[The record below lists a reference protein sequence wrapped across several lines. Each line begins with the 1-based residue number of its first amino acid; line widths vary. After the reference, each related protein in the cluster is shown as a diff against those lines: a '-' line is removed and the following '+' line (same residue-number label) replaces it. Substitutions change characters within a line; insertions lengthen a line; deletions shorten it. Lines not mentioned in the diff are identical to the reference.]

1 MNNISCVI
9 IAKNAAGSL
18 PKTLDSLADFSEVVV
33 YDNGSTDA
41 TKEIARQYANV
52 KLVCGEF
59 YGFGETKNHAASFAS
74 HDWILSLDADEV
86 VTPELLGAIASAEL
100 QPEKVYR
107 LVRVNYYRD
116 HEIRYCWKQ
125 EHLTRLYH
133 RGETNF
139 NDYKVHEFVLDDG
152 FDVVVLDGILKHY
165 PYANLSDFLQK
176 ADRYSTLFAQERCG
190 KKQSSPVKAVISAW
204 FSFLKKYLFKLGFL
218 DGYPGLVIS
227 VSHMVT
233 NFYKYLK
240 LYEANKDRA
249 DLRKPEV

>member
-1 MNNISCVI
+1 MKNISCVI

-33 YDNGSTDA
+33 YDNGSADA
-41 TKEIARQYANV
+41 TQALASQYPNV

-59 YGFGETKNHAASFAS
+59 LGFGETKNHAASFAS
-74 HDWILSLDADEV
+74 NDWILSLDADEV
-86 VTPELLGAIASAEL
+86 VTPELLAAISSLEL
-100 QPEKVYR
+100 QPERVYR
-107 LVRVNYYRD
+107 LVRVNYYRN

-125 EHLTRLYH
+125 EHITRLYN
-133 RGETNF
+133 RSRTGF

-152 FDVVVLDGILKHY
+152 FDVVVMDGILKHY
-165 PYANLSDFLQK
+165 PYTNLSDFLQK
-176 ADRYSTLFAQERCG
+176 ADRYSTLFAQERRG
-190 KKQSSPVKAVISAW
+190 KKSSSPAKAVLSAW

-227 VSHMVT
+227 VSHMMT

-240 LYEANKDRA
+240 LYEANKDRSES
-249 DLRKPEV
+249 RKSEV

>member
-1 MNNISCVI
+1 MKNISCVI

-18 PKTLDSLADFSEVVV
+18 PKTLDSLAGFCEVVV

-41 TKEIARQYANV
+41 TKEVARKYENV

-59 YGFGETKNHAASFAS
+59 LGFGETKNHAASFAS
-74 HDWILSLDADEV
+74 NDWILSLDADEV
-86 VTPELLGAIASAEL
+86 ITPELLAAILSLEL
-100 QPEKVYR
+100 NPEKIYR
-107 LVRVNYYRD
+107 LIRVNFYRNR
-116 HEIRYCWKQ
+116 EIRYCWKQ

-133 RGETNF
+133 RGKTGF

-152 FDVVVLDGILKHY
+152 FDVVVLEGILQHY
-165 PYANLSDFLQK
+165 PYTNLGDFLQK

-190 KKQSSPVKAVISAW
+190 KKSSSITKAVLSAW

-249 DLRKPEV
+249 EL